1 MKYLKKFGLVACLWL
16 MMLPAQAA
24 MVSTPEL
31 LAQPDRAQLV
41 NLLQREDVQQQLI
54 NMGVDPTASLRRVDQ
69 MTNQEVASLH
79 GQIASLPAGAGI
91 GTIDLLLIIIVIL
104 LVV

>member
-1 MKYLKKFGLVACLWL
+1 MKFLKKFGLVACLWL

-41 NLLQREDVQQQLI
+41 NLLQREDVQ
-54 NMGVDPTASLRRVDQ
+54 
-69 MTNQEVASLH
+69 
-79 GQIASLPAGAGI
+79 
-91 GTIDLLLIIIVIL
+91 
-104 LVV
+104 